1 MKELE
6 DAKQWY
12 LDSVNATVDARPKA
26 ERDRDYVDLK
36 QWTAEEEAE
45 LKRRKQPI
53 TVSPEIKENI
63 ETIIGLEIQN
73 RTDIKAFPRNPGDED
88 AAEAATDAL
97 RYIADNTDFDQT
109 KTSCAFNLLVEG
121 TMAGIVEVKKT
132 KKGFEVS
139 PGHIPWDRFFI
150 DQHASRKDG
159 KDAKHMG
166 QAIWL
171 DKDEAIAMFP
181 GVDESI
187 ITAGLEE
194 AGGTDTYDD
203 KPKNFFFDQ
212 KRQRVKLIEMYY
224 NSGGWKHCIF
234 TGLGYVIKPRPSPY
248 LDEDGDPVNPIEIQ
262 RAFLDRDNN
271 AYGFARQLISL
282 VDELNKRR
290 SKMLHLLSVRQI
302 VADKGAVDNIN
313 KARREMNAPDG
324 YVEKN
329 PGKDFDVLPTG
340 DLANGQMQLML
351 DAKQSLNSFGG
362 SESLA
367 GTEDRNMS
375 GRALQIRQQSS
386 VRGLSSV
393 LDGLRHWEKRMYRQ
407 MWMRVKQFWTEE
419 KWIRVTDDENNLKF
433 VQINKPVTFE
443 EVFQQSGQL
452 YDALDPRINQT
463 HHVENAVSELDV
475 DIILDTVPDTT
486 ILQME
491 TFEAF
496 AQAVQASGTQVPL
509 EMWLELMPAIP
520 NKRQLKDTL
529 KGGNLSPEEQQAQ
542 QAEQQAA
549 QQAQQA
555 QQSMAEEMHQLEMQ
569 GQMADIRAKMA
580 KAYKD
585 TVDAEAQDI
594 ENDAVQAGLM
604 ELGTFSG

>member
-1 MKELE
+1 
-6 DAKQWY
+6 
-12 LDSVNATVDARPKA
+12 
-26 ERDRDYVDLK
+26 
-36 QWTAEEEAE
+36 
-45 LKRRKQPI
+45 
-53 TVSPEIKENI
+53 
-63 ETIIGLEIQN
+63 
-73 RTDIKAFPRNPGDED
+73 
-88 AAEAATDAL
+88 
-97 RYIADNTDFDQT
+97 
-109 KTSCAFNLLVEG
+109 
-121 TMAGIVEVKKT
+121 
-132 KKGFEVS
+132 
-139 PGHIPWDRFFI
+139 
-150 DQHASRKDG
+150 
-159 KDAKHMG
+159 
-166 QAIWL
+166 
-171 DKDEAIAMFP
+171 
-181 GVDESI
+181 
-187 ITAGLEE
+187 
-194 AGGTDTYDD
+194 
-203 KPKNFFFDQ
+203 
-212 KRQRVKLIEMYY
+212 
-224 NSGGWKHCIF
+224 
-234 TGLGYVIKPRPSPY
+234 
-248 LDEDGDPVNPIEIQ
+248 
-262 RAFLDRDNN
+262 
-271 AYGFARQLISL
+271 
-282 VDELNKRR
+282 
-290 SKMLHLLSVRQI
+290 MLHLLSVRQI
-302 VADKGAVDNIN
+302 VVDKGAVDNIN
-313 KARREMNAPDG
+313 KARREMNTPDG

-329 PGKDFDVLPTG
+329 PGKEFNVLPTG
-340 DLANGQMQLML
+340 DLANGQMQLMI

-367 GTEDRNMS
+367 GTEERNMS

-386 VRGLSSV
+386 VRGLASI

-433 VQINKPVTFE
+433 VQLNKPVTYE

-555 QQSMAEEMHQLEMQ
+555 QQAMAEEMHQLGMQ
-569 GQMADIRAKMA
+569 SQMADIRAKMA

-604 ELGTFSG
+604 ELGTFNG